1 MTTIQRRHHHHHA
14 LDRLRMIARLRWCS
28 IRRGGPS
35 KLTDNNVPPPHTRY
49 VAMLY
54 STPTAAETK
63 KNPDSSL
70 HHPAVC
76 IIDYMSLD
84 CRDRGCLSLLA
95 TLHIRYQPH
104 HAQQFCNNFGS
115 AQSTI
120 EPPLLIQHPS
130 SHFAGI
136 IITTMAID

>member
-35 KLTDNNVPPPHTRY
+35 KLTDDDVPPPHTRY

-54 STPTAAETK
+54 STPTAAKTK
-63 KNPDSSL
+63 MNGGSSL

-76 IIDYMSLD
+76 IIDNMSLD
-84 CRDRGCLSLLA
+84 CRDRGCLPLLA
-95 TLHIRYQPH
+95 TLHIPH
-104 HAQQFCNNFGS
+104 ADWNQQHYLAVYNRRSNLS
-115 AQSTI
+115 
-120 EPPLLIQHPS
+120 LLIQHPS
-130 SHFAGI
+130 SYFADI

>member
-1 MTTIQRRHHHHHA
+1 VTTIQRRHHHHHA

-28 IRRGGPS
+28 IRSGGPS
-35 KLTDNNVPPPHTRY
+35 KLTDDDVPPPHTRY

-95 TLHIRYQPH
+95 TLHIPH
-104 HAQQFCNNFGS
+104 ADWNQHYFGS

-120 EPPLLIQHPS
+120 EPSLLIQHPS
-130 SHFAGI
+130 SYFADI